1 MGNPRASALA
11 ALIVLTLFTPA
22 QAFSPVMPVC
32 AATKTYDWLDIELAN
47 NSEMMVGPF
56 RIVAHVSA
64 GVVNIYMLEIW
75 KEQEVCGIFQASNQ
89 QEEVKGVVKAYCR
102 GGGPAVFEIHLY
114 GTESTTAEG
123 GKVKFDVKNSVYS
136 PETRLTLH
144 PVTPTQLV
152 FNQTSTVVDL
162 TVTVLN
168 EGSGTPK
175 WARLTTAH
183 GRVEG
188 SENATI
194 ELVATLPPVE
204 NPTNFSIPPPR
215 PGEGSNYTFEFSASA
230 NGKAYAKLVATIG
243 VSYPADFKKDEEH
256 STSTHE
262 VWVYD
267 PGRVESRS
275 ARFYIV
281 VGDKYRDVGVP
292 EVRIN
297 LNHSSLTVKP
307 GDQVSFEFTLKNAG
321 TGDAFNVSIWLSVQ
335 PPLPQILVVSPEV
348 PGLTGKPFTGSMTT
362 PMLVPRLP
370 KDAVTEKIK
379 FKVIFPE
386 DITIMG
392 SYFNATILVEWQ
404 DKVGKNFQAKVSKV
418 IIVSEPELPA
428 ISISKQA
435 SPSEVSVN
443 GTVNVIVKV
452 MNEGGAPA
460 TDVTVTD
467 TFPEEYFEL
476 VQGKTSASVK
486 NLAPGK
492 SMTLSYKLKAKKEGS
507 ATLPAAEV
515 QYKERDVPQ
524 LKYSNTLIVRIV
536 KPAVGLELITSPPS
550 RLIVGDLAEMVFS
563 VSNDGSGQA
572 RDIKLTLEIPPGI
585 DLLESEGPVTTQ
597 ERTEEGGWRVTF
609 RADSIDPGASVEFS
623 MRMRVQRMG
632 AYNISMIN
640 ATFKGEAGEQE
651 YKIGGAD
658 ALEVS
663 FLVEVPRSQKII
675 VTAALIGMVG
685 AVAAASFFAARGMPS
700 RYASRRPRLGL
711 PR

>member
-1 MGNPRASALA
+1 MGNLRAKVPA
-11 ALIVLTLFTPA
+11 ALIVLALLVSIPA
-22 QAFSPVMPVC
+22 STVVIPAS

-47 NSEMMVGPF
+47 KSEMMVGPF

-64 GVVNIYMLEIW
+64 GVVNIYMLEVW
-75 KEQEVCGIFQASNQ
+75 KEQELCGVFQASNQ
-89 QEEVKGVVKAYCR
+89 QEEVQGVIKAYCR
-102 GGGPAVFEIHLY
+102 EGGPAVFEVHLY
-114 GTESTTAEG
+114 GTESTTADG
-123 GKVKFDVKNSVYS
+123 GKAKFDIKNSVYS
-136 PETRLTLH
+136 PETKLRLH

-162 TVTVLN
+162 TVTVMN

-175 WARLTTAH
+175 WARLTTAY

-188 SENATI
+188 TENATI
-194 ELVATLPPVE
+194 ELVATLPPVD
-204 NPTNFSIPPPR
+204 NPTNFSIPPPKPR
-215 PGEGSNYTFEFSASA
+215 EGANYTFEFSTSA

-243 VSYPADFKKDEEH
+243 VSYSVDFKKDEQR

-262 VWVYD
+262 VWIYD
-267 PGRVESRS
+267 PGRVQSHTV
-275 ARFYIV
+275 RFYIV
-281 VGDKYRDVGVP
+281 VGDIYRNVGVP

-297 LNHSSLTVKP
+297 LNHSSLTAQP

-348 PGLTGKPFTGSMTT
+348 PGLTGKPFTGTMTT

-370 KDAVTEKIK
+370 KNAVTQRIK

-392 SYFNATILVEWQ
+392 SYFNTTILVEWQ
-404 DKVGKNFQAKVSKV
+404 DKVGKNFQAKLSKV
-418 IIVSEPELPA
+418 IVVSEPELPS
-428 ISISKQA
+428 ISINKQA
-435 SPSEVSVN
+435 SPSEVSVK
-443 GTVNVIVKV
+443 GTINVIVKV
-452 MNEGGAPA
+452 VNEGGAPA

-467 TFPEEYFEL
+467 SFPEEYFEL

-486 NLAPGK
+486 SLAPGK

-524 LKYSNTLIVRIV
+524 LKYSNTLIIRIV
-536 KPAVGLELITSPPS
+536 KPAVGLELITSPPT
-550 RLIVGDLAEMVFS
+550 RMIVGDLAEMVFS

-572 RDIKLTLEIPPGI
+572 RDIELILEIPPGI

-597 ERTEEGGWRVTF
+597 ERTEEGGWKVTF
-609 RADSIDPGASVEFS
+609 RADSIDPGASVEFG

-632 AYNISMIN
+632 AYNISLIN
-640 ATFKGEAGEQE
+640 ASFKGEAGEQK
-651 YKIGGAD
+651 YKIQGAE
-658 ALEVS
+658 ALEFS
-663 FLVEVPRSQKII
+663 FLVEVPRSQRII

-685 AVAAASFFAARGMPS
+685 AVAAASFFAVRGIPS